1 MDKTMTDFIKCC
13 LELGK
18 ELLDK
23 NYLTDKEE
31 DFLSQLNVIVEKYF
45 KGKRD

>member
-1 MDKTMTDFIKCC
+1 MEELMGNFIKSC

-23 NYLTDKEE
+23 DKLTEREE
-31 DFLSQLNVIVEKYF
+31 KFINDLDLIVEKYM
-45 KGKRD
+45 K